1 MVLSLPWILLFV
13 LAAFFAF
20 VVASTF
26 GIGGPILL
34 LPILMLRLPPA
45 QAIAMIAPIMLFNN
59 LLKLWLFRQY
69 IQVKVALLTGLTALP
84 AALLAATFTGRVD
97 ARYLQGG
104 IALIIVASLLRQY
117 AFREELKV
125 SNRGLVG
132 WGVIIGGISGFAG
145 SAGPPTAVAIKGH
158 GLMKKQF
165 VGTVALLQFA
175 LQLIKIP
182 TYVRTGIFPTELW
195 LLTLLLSAVAVV
207 AVLFGWQLIQKMQVH
222 TYRLSLDGL
231 LLLIAVWMIGS
242 AITG

>member
-1 MVLSLPWILLFV
+1 MIITLPWLFLFV
-13 LAAFFAF
+13 LAAFLAF

-34 LPILMLRLPPA
+34 LPVLMLRLPAA
-45 QAIAMIAPIMLFNN
+45 QAVAMIAPIMLFNN
-59 LLKLWLFRQY
+59 LLKLWLFRQH
-69 IQVKVALLTGLTALP
+69 IQVKVALLTGLSALP
-84 AALLAATFTGRVD
+84 AALLAAFFTGRVD
-97 ARYLQGG
+97 ARLLQGG

-117 AFREELKV
+117 VFRKTV
-125 SNRGLVG
+125 TVGHRGLVG

-158 GLMKKQF
+158 GLIQKQF

-182 TYVRTGIFPTELW
+182 AYLSTGVFPAELW

-207 AVLFGWQLIQKMQVH
+207 AVLVGWRLIQTMALR

-231 LLLIAVWMIGS
+231 LLLTAVWLMS
-242 AITG
+242 RAIMG

>member
-13 LAAFFAF
+13 LAAFLAF

-59 LLKLWLFRQY
+59 LLKLWLFRQH

-84 AALLAATFTGRVD
+84 AALLAASFTGRVD
-97 ARYLQGG
+97 ARFLQGG

-125 SNRGLVG
+125 GNRGLVG

-145 SAGPPTAVAIKGH
+145 SAGPPTAVAIKGY
-158 GLMKKQF
+158 GLMQKRF

-182 TYVRTGIFPTELW
+182 AYVHAGIFPAELW

-207 AVLFGWQLIQKMQVH
+207 AVLFGWQLIQKMQIH